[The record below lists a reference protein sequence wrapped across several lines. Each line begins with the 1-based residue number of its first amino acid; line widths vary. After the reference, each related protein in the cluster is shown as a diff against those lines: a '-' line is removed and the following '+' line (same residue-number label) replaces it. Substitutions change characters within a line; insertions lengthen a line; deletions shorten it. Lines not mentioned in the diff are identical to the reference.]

1 MNRLRFRVGIALG
14 LLWLSACA
22 GKEADPPPPGWKT
35 LSPKGLF
42 RVTVPE
48 DLREV
53 PVKAIDSFVGGY
65 RSSTL
70 TLDYDY
76 GWYASTLS
84 EWKNP
89 QEGGYSE
96 EETVIA
102 GRPAKLVFSRAGEE
116 NARVYVA
123 GVHFPEI
130 GRTEG
135 GVTSLTVTLDSV
147 QPIATDLA
155 KRIFMSIRIPAK

>member
-1 MNRLRFRVGIALG
+1 MIVRKARAGIAVG
-14 LLWLSACA
+14 LLWIGACSATESA
-22 GKEADPPPPGWKT
+22 PAGWKT
-35 LSPKGLF
+35 LSPQGLF
-42 RVTVPE
+42 KVAVPE
-48 DLREV
+48 DLSEV
-53 PVKAIDSFVGGY
+53 PVKAIDSFVGSY

-70 TLDYDY
+70 TLHYDY
-76 GWYASTLS
+76 GWYSSTLS

-102 GRPAKLVFSRAGEE
+102 ARPAKLVFSRDGEE

-135 GVTSLTVTLDSV
+135 GVTSLTVTLESV
-147 QPIATDLA
+147 QPIASDLA
-155 KRIFMSIRIPAK
+155 RRIFMSIRVPAK